1 MLLDIETAPIIA
13 AVWRLFDDNAIYVIR
28 DTYILCFAAKWLDER
43 GVKTHILPDYP
54 RYKSH
59 RHDDKSLVRELWKY
73 LDAADIVIAH
83 NGDRF
88 DVPKIRARM
97 VVHNLPPPSHFRTID
112 TLKISRTFKF
122 DSNKLDNLGRYTS
135 EGRKRPTTGG
145 TLWKQVCEDG
155 DPKAWETMRRYN
167 AQDVRLLER
176 IYNRLKPWA
185 TSHPNLNLYHD
196 DPLACPTCQS
206 HRIKAKGYVYLKSTV
221 KRRYFCLSCD
231 AQWQGETIRNATTP
245 LRQTNPQAA
254 PRRTSG
260 RKATKRRTPDARPQ
274 KARVGRSRGVRELQ
288 RTGRPR

>member
-1 MLLDIETAPIIA
+1 LSAKILLLDIETAPIIA
-13 AVWRLFDDNAIYVIR
+13 AVWQPYEANAVYIIR
-28 DTYILCFAAKWLDER
+28 DTYILSFAAKWLGER
-43 GVKTHILPDYP
+43 SVKTYILPDYP
-54 RYKSH
+54 RYRSH
-59 RHDDKSLVRELWKY
+59 KHDDKSLIRELWQY

-97 VVHNLPPPSHFRTID
+97 MVHDLPPPSHFRTID
-112 TLKISRTFKF
+112 TLKYARTCKF
-122 DSNKLDNLGRYTS
+122 DSSKLDNLGRYLS
-135 EGRKRPTTGG
+135 EGRKRTTTGAA
-145 TLWKQVCEDG
+145 LWKEVCEDG
-155 DPKAWETMRRYN
+155 NPKAWETMRRYN

-231 AQWQGETIRNATTP
+231 AQWQGETIRNATTS
-245 LRQTNPQAA
+245 LRSANPQAPHRRRAARSTA
-254 PRRTSG
+254 PRRADTAP
-260 RKATKRRTPDARPQ
+260 KAKAQAKVRT
-274 KARVGRSRGVRELQ
+274 KARA
-288 RTGRPR
+288 